1 MQAQSV
7 LTSVLKNYDQKEK
20 GKKKKK
26 KGKDKKKKKK
36 KGMKNWV
43 FSGEGEGGNRLQIKT
58 EKRLS
63 LPAFARLETMSPMF
77 PCEPSVLLL

>member
-26 KGKDKKKKKK
+26 KERIKKKK
-36 KGMKNWV
+36 KGMHNWV
-43 FSGEGEGGNRLQIKT
+43 LSVEGEGGNRLQIKT